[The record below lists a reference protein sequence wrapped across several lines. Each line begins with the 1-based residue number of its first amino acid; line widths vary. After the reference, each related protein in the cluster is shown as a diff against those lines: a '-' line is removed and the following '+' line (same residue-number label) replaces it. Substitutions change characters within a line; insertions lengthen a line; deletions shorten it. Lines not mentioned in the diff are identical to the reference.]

1 MKETSLELSEED
13 YLKIDSWDTNKNS
26 DEDLS
31 AENLIAFLSGAKSL
45 SN

>member
-1 MKETSLELSEED
+1 MKETSLELSKKD
-13 YLKIDSWDTNKNS
+13 YLKIDGWDTNNNS

-31 AENLIAFLSGAKSL
+31 AENLIAFLSDYKSL